1 MPLPPFHCKKFH
13 VNQAGAA
20 HPVGTDS
27 ILIGS
32 WADISNCQSV
42 LDIGTGTGIIALMLA
57 QRLQEMGV
65 PFQVDAVE
73 IDPSSAAT
81 ARANF
86 THSDWAAQLNVWEGP
101 VQELTGTGKY
111 DLIVSNPPFFA
122 ETILSPNQARRQA
135 RSTVTLHFSDLI
147 ETALRLLAPNG
158 RFCVVLP
165 VQEGQRLYQ
174 MAAPMG
180 LYHTRCM
187 TVFSKKGK
195 APERL
200 LMQLERNPYRFK
212 REELL
217 IHAEPGLYSEAYQK
231 LTKDFYLAF

>member
-1 MPLPPFHCKKFH
+1 MPLPPFRCKKFH

-20 HPVGTDS
+20 HPIGTDS

-32 WADISNCQSV
+32 WAEVAHCQSV

-57 QRLQEMGV
+57 QRLQEQGV
-65 PFQVDAVE
+65 VFQVDAAE

-81 ARANF
+81 ARGNF
-86 THSDWAAQLNVWEGP
+86 AQSDWAAQLHVWEGP
-101 VQELTGTGKY
+101 VQELPGMGKY

-122 ETILSPNQARRQA
+122 ETILSPDQARRQA

-147 ETALRLLAPNG
+147 ETVLRLMAPNG

-165 VQEGQRLYQ
+165 MQEGQRLYQ
-174 MAAPMG
+174 MATPMG
-180 LYHTRCM
+180 LYLTRCT

-195 APERL
+195 VPERML
-200 LMQLERNPYRFK
+200 LQLERNPYPFK
-212 REELL
+212 RDELL
-217 IHAEPGLYSEAYQK
+217 IYEGLNTYSEAYQK